1 MKSEMEELFADL
13 CQVPRLVARRAGFRP
28 ALDVYRT
35 DDPPAVTVVVEL
47 AGIDPDEVD
56 AAVVDG
62 VLIIRGRRS
71 RPARDRRVYQ
81 HIEIDYG
88 IFERRVQL
96 NEEVDSE
103 AAKATYENGLLS
115 IHLPLTR
122 KAAAVKVTIQ
132 STEDA

>member
-71 RPARDRRVYQ
+71 PPARDRRVYQ

>member
-1 MKSEMEELFADL
+1 M
-13 CQVPRLVARRAGFRP
+13 
-28 ALDVYRT
+28 
-35 DDPPAVTVVVEL
+35 
-47 AGIDPDEVD
+47 
-56 AAVVDG
+56 
-62 VLIIRGRRS
+62 
-71 RPARDRRVYQ
+71 
-81 HIEIDYG
+81 
-88 IFERRVQL
+88 QL